1 MRRFEMIRIYNGRD
15 HFFQWDANQKVI
27 INEPTATEAHFCN
40 RTDDCSLVCEIYEED
55 GLRVANVPNI
65 LLQND
70 WDIRVYIYCSD
81 YTKIEKRFSVV
92 RRSKPADYVYTE
104 TELKNYGTL
113 ENRIYALE
121 DEDIKLNRRI
131 DEAEALAL
139 GASSSK
145 VYNSYS
151 EMVEALNVMPAGELK
166 VSQHILIRQVN
177 VPDLW
182 VSQEFPFYDAWEY
195 TNDQAIIDEL
205 KIVSGFQVGYYL
217 LSPLET
223 QKVDLSDYAKKED
236 IPVIEYQLK
245 ENGAYTLVIT
255 EGVE

>member
-1 MRRFEMIRIYNGRD
+1 MIRIYNGRE
-15 HFFQWDANQKVI
+15 HFYQWDSNQKVI
-27 INEPTATEAHFCN
+27 IDEPTATEVHYCN
-40 RTDDCSLVCEIYEED
+40 RTDDCSLVCEIYEEG

-104 TELKNYGTL
+104 TELKNYNTL
-113 ENRIYALE
+113 ENRVYALE

-131 DEAEALAL
+131 DEAEAIAK
-139 GASSSK
+139 GAASGK

-151 EMVEALNVMPAGELK
+151 EMVKALNAMSTGELK
-166 VSQHILIRQVN
+166 ISQHILIRQVN

-195 TNDQAIIDEL
+195 TTDQAILDEL

-223 QKVDLSDYAKKED
+223 QKVDLSEYAKKSD
-236 IPVIEYQLK
+236 MPVISYELK

>member
-1 MRRFEMIRIYNGRD
+1 MRRFEMIRIYNGRE

-65 LLQND
+65 LLQQD

-81 YTKIEKRFSVV
+81 YTKIEKRFAVN

-104 TELKNYGTL
+104 TETKTYGTL

-131 DEAEALAL
+131 DEAEAIAK
-139 GASSSK
+139 GATSGK
-145 VYNSYS
+145 VYNSYAT
-151 EMVEALNVMPAGELK
+151 MVAALNAADADFLK
-166 VSQHILIRQVN
+166 VPEHVLIVTVG

-182 VSQEFPFYDAWEY
+182 VRMVIPEVREQYVY
-195 TNDQAIIDEL
+195 TTDEAL
-205 KIVSGFQVGYYL
+205 INEINNGGVMIGHYVL
-217 LSPLET
+217 AALET
-223 QKVDLSDYAKKED
+223 QKVDLADYAKKED